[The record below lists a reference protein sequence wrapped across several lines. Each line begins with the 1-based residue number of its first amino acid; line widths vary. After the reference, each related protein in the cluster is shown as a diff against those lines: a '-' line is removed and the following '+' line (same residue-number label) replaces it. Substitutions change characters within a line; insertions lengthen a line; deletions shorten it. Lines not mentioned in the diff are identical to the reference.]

1 MMDSWMPSDLKK
13 IWYSKSLEYWEE
25 QPTTINGVL
34 GGFSEVHPIDSI
46 TSMAM
51 IEKFKDRISGFQ
63 NAIDCGAGIGRIS
76 KETLLNRFKNVDL
89 LEPVDKQ
96 I

>member
-1 MMDSWMPSDLKK
+1 MPLDL
-13 IWYSKSLEYWEE
+13 IDTWYSEGLNYWNK

-34 GGFSEVHPIDSI
+34 VGFGQVHKTDSI

-63 NAIDCGAGIGRIS
+63 NAIDCGAGIGRIT
-76 KETLLNRFKNVDL
+76 KETLLKCF
-89 LEPVDKQ
+89 
-96 I
+96 